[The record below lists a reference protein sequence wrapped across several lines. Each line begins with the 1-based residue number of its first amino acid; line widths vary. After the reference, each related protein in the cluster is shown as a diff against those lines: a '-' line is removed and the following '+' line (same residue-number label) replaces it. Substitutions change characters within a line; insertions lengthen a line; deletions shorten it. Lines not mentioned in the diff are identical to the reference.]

1 MMKLRMRTALLAS
14 AALLLGLASCK
25 SDKQE
30 AALQNGECDTYVGV
44 SVRFPA
50 PETRDLPGDYNKL
63 GEWQGR
69 DKIQKIKVYVA
80 TTSGSSTSVSSDQFT
95 ETAFNGINN
104 GILAPNLAVEAKSG
118 DKVKV
123 YVVINDI
130 NNKVTN
136 ILDAKAA
143 DGATFDAEFKK
154 AVATVAAIADVAK
167 YESEKDIVL
176 MTNETAPV
184 DVTIAPNIS
193 KEDAIGGKANRVEVR
208 VSRVVSRAIV
218 TVDDGAVKTIDVK
231 RTSTDAEGHPT
242 ESKTATATIK
252 DVKYQ
257 VTGSALQFNVLE
269 DHENWKVAAP
279 VYDFVPATTVT
290 TWAALGTEAA
300 GKILPTDAGG
310 YQDALVKENNELA
323 NVKAALGA
331 ETFSKFVLPVTHDA
345 ANYRKGNTT
354 MFEIKATFTVDKID
368 GVAPTSPDAQTV
380 YLGLSDGKFY
390 STKERA
396 EAMDNALGAGATYEK
411 KQSTTEYKNGEMY
424 YYIWLNP
431 NVAYDDPDK
440 TKKISMS
447 PTVRNQVYHAH
458 ITGFGEMGVSDK
470 DKINPGEE
478 LETKKTHLSVQL
490 RVLPWTIHSY
500 TVNLVNRY

>member
-25 SDKQE
+25 SDRQD
-30 AALQNGECDTYVGV
+30 AALQNGQCDTYVGV

-50 PETRDLPGDYNKL
+50 PETRDLPGDYNEK

-69 DKIQKIKVYVA
+69 DVIKKIKVYVA
-80 TTSGSSTSVSSDQFT
+80 TTSNGATTISSDQFT
-95 ETAFNGINN
+95 EANFGGINN

-118 DKVKV
+118 DKVKI
-123 YVVINDI
+123 YVVINDV
-130 NNKVTN
+130 NSKVTS
-136 ILDAKAA
+136 ILDQKANTP
-143 DGATFDAEFKK
+143 ATFDEEFKK

-167 YESEKDIVL
+167 YDAEKDIVL
-176 MTNETAPV
+176 MTNEKAPE
-184 DVTIAPNIS
+184 DTTIAPNIS

-208 VSRVVSRAIV
+208 VSRVASRAIV
-218 TVDDGAVKTIDVK
+218 TVDDEAVKTIKVE
-231 RTSTDAEGHPT
+231 RSFTDAEGAT
-242 ESKTATATIK
+242 TKSTTATVTVK
-252 DVKYQ
+252 DIMYQ

-269 DHENWKVAAP
+269 ARKNWKVAAP
-279 VYDFVPATTVT
+279 VYDFAPTSS
-290 TWAALGTEAA
+290 TWADLVTEGAN
-300 GKILPTDAGG
+300 KMLFTDAGN
-310 YQDALVKENNELA
+310 YQKALVKADNSLD

-331 ETFSKFVLPVTHDA
+331 ETFSKFVLPVTHA
-345 ANYRKGNTT
+345 AGKYMKGNTT

-368 GVAPTSPDAQTV
+368 GVAPTSTDAQTV

-390 STKERA
+390 STKEKA
-396 EAMDNALGAGATYEK
+396 EAMDVNATSTSEK
-411 KQSTTEYKNGEMY
+411 KQSAKEYKNGEMY

-431 NVAYDDPDK
+431 NVDYNDLTK
-440 TKKISMS
+440 TISES

-458 ITGFGEMGVSDK
+458 ITGFGEMGVADK
-470 DKINPGEE
+470 DEIDPDTP

-500 TVNLVNRY
+500 TVNLINRY

>member
-25 SDKQE
+25 SDRQD

-50 PETRDLPGDYNKL
+50 PETRDLPGDYNQK

-69 DKIQKIKVYVA
+69 DKIEKIKVYVA
-80 TTSGSSTSVSSDQFT
+80 TTSNGATTISSNEFT
-95 ETAFNGINN
+95 EAAFNGINN

-118 DKVKV
+118 DKVKI
-123 YVVINDI
+123 YVVINDV
-130 NNKVTN
+130 NSKVTS
-136 ILDAKAA
+136 ILDQKANTP
-143 DGATFDAEFKK
+143 ATFDEAFKQ

-167 YESEKDIVL
+167 YDAEKDIVL
-176 MTNETAPV
+176 MTNEKAPE
-184 DVTIAPNIS
+184 DTTIAPNIS

-208 VSRVVSRAIV
+208 VSRVASRAIA
-218 TVDDGAVKTIDVK
+218 TVDDEAVKTIEIK
-231 RTSTDAEGHPT
+231 RSFTDAQGATT
-242 ESKTATATIK
+242 ESTTATVTVK
-252 DVKYQ
+252 DIMYQ

-269 DHENWKVAAP
+269 DRTNWKVAND
-279 VYDFVPATTVT
+279 VYSFIPTSKNWT
-290 TWAALGTEAA
+290 ALATEAT
-300 GKILPTDAGG
+300 GKMLFSDAEGYKAAIVKTD
-310 YQDALVKENNELA
+310 NTLA
-323 NVKAALGA
+323 NVKAALG
-331 ETFSKFVLPVTHDA
+331 EEKFSKFVLPVTHADGK
-345 ANYRKGNTT
+345 YMKGNTT

-368 GVAPTSPDAQTV
+368 GEAADETVKTV

-390 STKERA
+390 STKEKA
-396 EAMDNALGAGATYEK
+396 EAMDVTVTGTEYEK
-411 KQSTTEYKNGEMY
+411 KQSAKEYKNGEMY

-431 NVAYDDPDK
+431 NVDYNDLTK
-440 TKKISMS
+440 TISES

-458 ITGFGEMGVSDK
+458 ITGFGEMGVADK
-470 DKINPGEE
+470 DEIKPDEP

-500 TVNLVNRY
+500 TVDLINRY

>member
-25 SDKQE
+25 SDRQE

-50 PETRDLPGDYNKL
+50 PETRALPDDHNKL
-63 GEWQGR
+63 DGEWQGR
-69 DKIQKIKVYVA
+69 DVIKKIKVYVA
-80 TTSGSSTSVSSDQFT
+80 TTSNGATTVSSDQFT
-95 ETAFNGINN
+95 EANFGGINN

-118 DKVKV
+118 DQVKI
-123 YVVINDI
+123 YVVINDMAG
-130 NNKVTN
+130 KVTTL
-136 ILDAKAA
+136 LDGKTG
-143 DGATFDAEFKK
+143 DGAAFDAEFKK

-167 YESEKDIVL
+167 YDAEKDIVL
-176 MTNETAPV
+176 MTNETAPEEM
-184 DVTIAPNIS
+184 TIAPNIS

-208 VSRVVSRAIV
+208 VSRVASRAIV
-218 TVDDGAVKTIDVK
+218 TVDDEAVKTIKVE
-231 RTSTDAEGHPT
+231 RSFTDAEGNTTKSP
-242 ESKTATATIK
+242 TATVTVK
-252 DVKYQ
+252 DIAYQ

-269 DHENWKVAAP
+269 DRKDWKVAAP
-279 VYDFVPATTVT
+279 VYDFAPISKNWT
-290 TWAALGTEAA
+290 ALATEAD
-300 GKILPTDAGG
+300 GKMLFSDAEG
-310 YQDALVKENNELA
+310 YKAALVKANNELA
-323 NVKAALGA
+323 SVKEALDA
-331 ETFSKFVLPVTHDA
+331 ETFSKFVLPVTHA
-345 ANYRKGNTT
+345 KGNYKKGNTT

-368 GVAPTSPDAQTV
+368 GVAADETVKTV

-390 STKERA
+390 STQAKA
-396 EAMDNALGAGATYEK
+396 EAMDAALTGTDYEK
-411 KQSTTEYKNGEMY
+411 KQSAKEYTNGEMY

-431 NVAYDDPDK
+431 DVDYSDK
-440 TKKISMS
+440 TKTISES

-458 ITGFGEMGVSDK
+458 ITGFGEMGVADK
-470 DKINPGEE
+470 DEINPDEE

>member
-1 MMKLRMRTALLAS
+1 MRTALLAS

-50 PETRDLPGDYNKL
+50 PETRDLPGDYNPK

-80 TTSGSSTSVSSDQFT
+80 TTSGSATTVSSDQFT

-118 DKVKV
+118 DKVKI

-130 NNKVTN
+130 NNKVTS

-218 TVDDGAVKTIDVK
+218 TLDDTAKKPIEVK
-231 RTSTDAEGHPT
+231 RSFTDAEGHTT

-252 DVKYQ
+252 DVEYQ

-269 DHENWKVAAP
+269 DRTNWKVAKD

-290 TWAALGTEAA
+290 TWAALGTAA
-300 GKILPTDAGG
+300 TGKILPTDADG
-310 YQDALVKENNELA
+310 YKAALVKENNELA

-368 GVAPTSPDAQTV
+368 GAAPAGTAPQTV

-390 STKERA
+390 STSA
-396 EAMDNALGAGATYEK
+396 PIIGA
-411 KQSTTEYKNGEMY
+411 
-424 YYIWLNP
+424 
-431 NVAYDDPDK
+431 
-440 TKKISMS
+440 
-447 PTVRNQVYHAH
+447 
-458 ITGFGEMGVSDK
+458 
-470 DKINPGEE
+470 
-478 LETKKTHLSVQL
+478 
-490 RVLPWTIHSY
+490 
-500 TVNLVNRY
+500 

>member
-25 SDKQE
+25 SDRQE

-50 PETRDLPGDYNKL
+50 PKTRALPDDHNKL

-69 DKIQKIKVYVA
+69 DVIKKIKVYVA
-80 TTSGSSTSVSSDQFT
+80 TTSGSTTTVSSDQFT
-95 ETAFNGINN
+95 EANFGGVNN

-118 DKVKV
+118 DKVKI
-123 YVVINDI
+123 YVVINDMTS
-130 NNKVTN
+130 KVTN
-136 ILDAKAA
+136 ILDSKATN
-143 DGATFDAEFKK
+143 GATFDDEFRK
-154 AVATVAAIADVAK
+154 AVATVTAIADVAK

-176 MTNETAPV
+176 MTNETAPQEME
-184 DVTIAPNIS
+184 IKPNIS

-208 VSRVVSRAIV
+208 VSRVASRAIA
-218 TVDDGAVKTIDVK
+218 TVDDNVVKEIKIK
-231 RTSTDAEGHPT
+231 RSFTDAQGTTT
-242 ESKTATATIK
+242 ESTTATVTVK
-252 DVKYQ
+252 DIMYQ

-269 DHENWKVAAP
+269 DRTNWKVAKD
-279 VYDFVPATTVT
+279 VYEFTPTST
-290 TWAALGTEAA
+290 TWTNLVTEGAN
-300 GKILPTDAGG
+300 KMLFSDAGN
-310 YQDALVKENNELA
+310 YQTALTKADNTLD
-323 NVKAALGA
+323 NVKAALGE
-331 ETFSKFVLPVTHDA
+331 ETFSKFVLPVTHA
-345 ANYRKGNTT
+345 AGNYKKGNTT

-368 GVAPTSPDAQTV
+368 GVAPTGTEAQTV

-390 STKERA
+390 STKEKA
-396 EAMDNALGAGATYEK
+396 EAMDVNATNATEK
-411 KQSTTEYKNGEMY
+411 KQSAKEYTNGEMY

-431 NVAYDDPDK
+431 NVAYSDLDK
-440 TKKISMS
+440 TISES

-458 ITGFGEMGVSDK
+458 ITGFGEMGVADK
-470 DKINPGEE
+470 GEIKPDDP

-500 TVNLVNRY
+500 TVNLINRY

>member
-1 MMKLRMRTALLAS
+1 MD
-14 AALLLGLASCK
+14 G
-25 SDKQE
+25 
-30 AALQNGECDTYVGV
+30 
-44 SVRFPA
+44 
-50 PETRDLPGDYNKL
+50 
-63 GEWQGR
+63 
-69 DKIQKIKVYVA
+69 
-80 TTSGSSTSVSSDQFT
+80 
-95 ETAFNGINN
+95 
-104 GILAPNLAVEAKSG
+104 
-118 DKVKV
+118 
-123 YVVINDI
+123 
-130 NNKVTN
+130 
-136 ILDAKAA
+136 KAA

-218 TVDDGAVKTIDVK
+218 TVDDEAVKTIDVK
-231 RTSTDAEGHPT
+231 RTFTDAEGHSA

-269 DHENWKVAAP
+269 DRTNWKVAAP

-300 GKILPTDAGG
+300 GKILPSDAGG

-331 ETFSKFVLPVTHDA
+331 ETFSKFVLPVTHADGS
-345 ANYRKGNTT
+345 YRKGNTT

-368 GVAPTSPDAQTV
+368 GVAPAGTTPTTV

-396 EAMDNALGAGATYEK
+396 EAMDNALVAGASYEK

-431 NVAYDDPDK
+431 NVAYSDT

-458 ITGFGEMGVSDK
+458 ITKFGEMGVSDK

-500 TVNLVNRY
+500 TVDLVNRY

>member
-25 SDKQE
+25 SDRQE

-50 PETRDLPGDYNKL
+50 PETRALPDDHNKL
-63 GEWQGR
+63 LDGEWQGR
-69 DKIQKIKVYVA
+69 DVIKKIKVYVA
-80 TTSGSSTSVSSDQFT
+80 TTSGTTTTISSEQFT

-118 DKVKV
+118 DKVKI
-123 YVVINDI
+123 YVVINDMAG
-130 NNKVTN
+130 KVTT
-136 ILDAKAA
+136 ILDGKTG
-143 DGATFDAEFKK
+143 DGAAFDAEFKK
-154 AVATVAAIADVAK
+154 AVAMVAAIADVAK
-167 YESEKDIVL
+167 YDAEKDIVL
-176 MTNETAPV
+176 MTNETAPQ
-184 DVTIAPNIS
+184 DMTIAPNIS

-208 VSRVVSRAIV
+208 VSRVASRAIV
-218 TVDDGAVKTIDVK
+218 TVDDEAVKKIEVE
-231 RTSTDAEGHPT
+231 RSLTDAEGNT
-242 ESKTATATIK
+242 KKSTTATVTVK
-252 DVKYQ
+252 DIMYQ

-269 DHENWKVAAP
+269 DRTDWKVAAP
-279 VYDFVPATTVT
+279 VYDFAPISKDWT
-290 TWAALGTEAA
+290 ALATEA
-300 GKILPTDAGG
+300 KDKMIFSDADG
-310 YQDALVKENNELA
+310 YKAALVKENNELA

-331 ETFSKFVLPVTHDA
+331 ETFSKFVLPVTHADGK
-345 ANYRKGNTT
+345 YKKGNTT

-368 GVAPTSPDAQTV
+368 GVAPTSADAQTV

-390 STKERA
+390 STKEKA
-396 EAMDNALGAGATYEK
+396 EAMDVNATSTSEK
-411 KQSTTEYKNGEMY
+411 KQSAKEYKNGEMY

-431 NVAYDDPDK
+431 NVDYNDLTK
-440 TKKISMS
+440 TISES

-458 ITGFGEMGVSDK
+458 ITGFGEMGVADK
-470 DKINPGEE
+470 DEIDPEE
-478 LETKKTHLSVQL
+478 PLETKKTHLSVQL